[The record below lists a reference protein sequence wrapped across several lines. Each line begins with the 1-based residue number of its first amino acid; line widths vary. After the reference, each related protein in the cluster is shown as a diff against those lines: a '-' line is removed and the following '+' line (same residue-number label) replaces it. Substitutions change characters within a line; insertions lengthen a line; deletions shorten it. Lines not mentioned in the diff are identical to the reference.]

1 MENEEQQTEEV
12 SMVAE
17 ELMSL
22 YDQLEKVN
30 SSLVDIAKS
39 LRVMSKRPNLDEE
52 PIEEFEEEE
61 E

>member
-1 MENEEQQTEEV
+1 MTNEEHEEET

-39 LRVMSKRPNLDEE
+39 LRVLTKRPNLDEE
-52 PIEEFEEEE
+52 PIEEFEDDEE
-61 E
+61 